1 MSENLDGIPPSPDAE
16 SREGRARR
24 ATTKFLFTYTF
35 DGTRWGGEVFASTH
49 EEAEMKIRAMGR
61 GRIDGVAGGV
71 IPAEG

>member
-24 ATTKFLFTYTF
+24 
-35 DGTRWGGEVFASTH
+35 V
-49 EEAEMKIRAMGR
+49 
-61 GRIDGVAGGV
+61 DGVAGGV